1 MEEVGVEFGLSAD
14 IGHNLL
20 FEQLLTEYAAV
31 FLGIGVYTSM
41 KGGFPGENLLGV
53 HAALPYLISDIN
65 RRPGLADDSPEL
77 VDMQGQRVIVLGGDG
92 TAVNCNR
99 TAIRQH
105 ALSVT

>member
-20 FEQLLTEYAAV
+20 FEQLLTEHEAV
-31 FLGIGVYTSM
+31 FLGMGVYTSM

-53 HAALPYLISDIN
+53 HAALPYLISNIN
-65 RRPGLADDSPEL
+65 RRLGLADDSPEL

-92 TAVNCNR
+92 TAVDCNR

-105 ALSVT
+105 TLSVT

>member
-20 FEQLLTEYAAV
+20 FEQLLTEYEAV
-31 FLGIGVYTSM
+31 FLGMGVYTSM

-53 HAALPYLISDIN
+53 HAALPYLISNIN
-65 RRPGLADDSPEL
+65 RRLGLADDSPEL

-92 TAVNCNR
+92 TAVDCNR

>member
-20 FEQLLTEYAAV
+20 FEQLLTEHEAV
-31 FLGIGVYTSM
+31 FLGMGVYTSM

-53 HAALPYLISDIN
+53 HAALPYLISNIN
-65 RRPGLADDSPEL
+65 RRAGLADDSPEL

-92 TAVNCNR
+92 TAVDCNR